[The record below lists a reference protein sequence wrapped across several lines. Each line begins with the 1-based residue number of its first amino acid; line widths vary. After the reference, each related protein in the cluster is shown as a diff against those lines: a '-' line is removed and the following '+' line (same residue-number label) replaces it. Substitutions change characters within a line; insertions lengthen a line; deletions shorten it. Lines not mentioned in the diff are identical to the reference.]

1 MSNSTNGCDDCAFR
15 ATTSDTCLITDAVV
29 HVNGECTTGCF
40 LDESLFYGTTPAQR
54 EAVVVSVKTC
64 YNN

>member
-1 MSNSTNGCDDCAFR
+1 
-15 ATTSDTCLITDAVV
+15 VV